1 MTAATTRRS
10 RTVASV
16 GDLLAVATLGLAAV
30 VVTLVLGGVGHAM
43 SLGVDPSPAIGPS
56 PQPAV
61 VRQASPV
68 PGGGWTMPAQPDPP
82 LR

>member
-1 MTAATTRRS
+1 MTAATMRRS
-10 RTVASV
+10 RSTGSANE
-16 GDLLAVATLGLAAV
+16 LLAVAMLGLAAV
-30 VVTLVLGGVGHAM
+30 IVTLVLAGAGHAT

-61 VRQASPV
+61 VRQASPA